1 MWGIVMTQPSLNAI
15 LIFDLLI
22 CTPLHLFTVYTT
34 HLMSKHTYNSHF
46 RLEMLPIEIE
56 ERTPSDSSLKFVL
69 DFAKQTGDIRS
80 LSNTDLAG
88 YLSFYFSASFQF
100 SGFEMNRTSL
110 NLSFSHSSYF
120 SDCSDIQFLFQ

>member
-1 MWGIVMTQPSLNAI
+1 MWGIVMTQPSQSYI
-15 LIFDLLI
+15 LIFDLSI
-22 CTPLHLFTVYTT
+22 CTPLHLFTAYVYTK
-34 HLMSKHTYNSHF
+34 HLMAKHTYNSHL

-88 YLSFYFSASFQF
+88 YLSFYFF
-100 SGFEMNRTSL
+100 S
-110 NLSFSHSSYF
+110 
-120 SDCSDIQFLFQ
+120 